1 MNDTDAPCQ
10 TASNTIL
17 FEMMNFYKRRCEIFE
32 AENQALKKKMRMDY
46 ENHRNEMGDMQQR
59 LHDEIQSNS
68 MLAQVNLQGAHTIIR
83 KHNAGLRL
91 AHCIDSMA
99 AAIELIEDTH
109 VGDEALGLRYISM
122 EKDKIMEQANVAI
135 MMLTRRG
142 PNEGQ
147 QEPQDDLERWE
158 NEIADNML
166 VIERQVI
173 DLTEETEEEEELS
186 GEETETDEEN

>member
-1 MNDTDAPCQ
+1 
-10 TASNTIL
+10 
-17 FEMMNFYKRRCEIFE
+17 MNFYKRRCEIFE

-147 QEPQDDLERWE
+147 HEPQDDLERWE